1 LKGDRFLKI
10 LIVDDSNF
18 VRSLVGKTLEI
29 NFPIF
34 VLLMASNG
42 LEGYD
47 LYRAEKPD
55 LIVMDLLMPEMN
67 GWELL
72 KLIREEDPSVKIIV
86 LSADVQKATRE
97 EIEKFGITAFI
108 PKPFNKEK
116 SEQLINIVKEE
127 FGA

>member
-1 LKGDRFLKI
+1 LKI

>member
-1 LKGDRFLKI
+1 MKI

>member
-1 LKGDRFLKI
+1 LKI
-10 LIVDDSNF
+10 LVVDDSNF
-18 VRSLVGKTLEI
+18 VRSLVGKTLQI
-29 NFPIF
+29 NIPLL

-42 LEGYD
+42 LEGYN
-47 LYRAEKPD
+47 LYRSEKPD

-72 KLIREEDPSVKIIV
+72 KLIREKDLDIKIIV
-86 LSADVQKATRE
+86 LSADVQKATRDQ
-97 EIEKFGITAFI
+97 IEKFGITAFI

-116 SEQLINIVKEE
+116 TERLINLVKEE

>member
-1 LKGDRFLKI
+1 
-10 LIVDDSNF
+10 
-18 VRSLVGKTLEI
+18 
-29 NFPIF
+29 
-34 VLLMASNG
+34 MASNG
-42 LEGYD
+42 LEGYN
-47 LYRAEKPD
+47 LYRSEKPD

-72 KLIREEDPSVKIIV
+72 KLIREKDLDIKIIV
-86 LSADVQKATRE
+86 LSADVQKATRD

-116 SEQLINIVKEE
+116 TERLINLVKEE

>member
-1 LKGDRFLKI
+1 MKI
-10 LIVDDSNF
+10 LVVDDSNF
-18 VRSLVGKTLEI
+18 VRSLVGKTLQI
-29 NFPIF
+29 NIPLL

-42 LEGYD
+42 LEGYN
-47 LYRAEKPD
+47 LYRSEKPD

-72 KLIREEDPSVKIIV
+72 KLIREKDLDIKIIV
-86 LSADVQKATRE
+86 LSADVQKATRDQ
-97 EIEKFGITAFI
+97 IEKFGITAFI

-116 SEQLINIVKEE
+116 TERLINLVKEE